1 MILIQ
6 QVIFAFRIHVIL
18 EYWIVIVLWDS
29 IPAASILLRGEREG
43 VEEHFKGH
51 SKVYHV
57 IIVVVLCV
65 AMQGL
70 T

>member
-43 VEEHFKGH
+43 WRSILKDIQKF
-51 SKVYHV
+51 
-57 IIVVVLCV
+57 IML
-65 AMQGL
+65 
-70 T
+70 